1 MAVVVGST
9 RVVSRVRLSAG
20 LLLLCCMQT
29 KLGRARAIVREMI
42 EESRPPDRARQR
54 KDIRRPVRSYAIA
67 CMHTMAVPGG
77 PAEARRRPRKKRQRA
92 DVRREGEKLEV
103 AGKKL
108 AEACSPLP
116 AGRCSRQ
123 QREVRPW
130 RGGNK
135 ASGRVSTLRPEAD
148 AMLLDC

>member
-1 MAVVVGST
+1 MAVVIGST

-92 DVRREGEKLEV
+92 DVRREGEKLARGGRE
-103 AGKKL
+103 K
-108 AEACSPLP
+108 
-116 AGRCSRQ
+116 AGRGMLAAAG
-123 QREVRPW
+123 RPAVAADNSE
-130 RGGNK
+130 RSVHG
-135 ASGRVSTLRPEAD
+135 AAATRVVGA
-148 AMLLDC
+148 